1 MAWTENISLQ
11 KYNTFGIDAIARYFA
26 VFSTQDQ
33 LADLLQQAAGL
44 PAGSV
49 ARLPGSAGRV
59 AGSTRVSE
67 PFRAPLFVLGGGS
80 NILLTKN
87 IDGPV
92 MRNEIKGIELVDE
105 DEHYVYVTAGAGES
119 WNEFVQYCLKRN
131 WAGVEN
137 LSLIP
142 GSVGAAP
149 MQNIGAYGVEIK
161 DVFHELTAWD
171 LREGKVYI
179 FTLNDCRFG
188 YRDSIFKGESRGRFV
203 ILSVT
208 FRLNKI
214 PVFHIAYGA
223 IREELEKMGV
233 QDLSIQAISQ
243 AVVHIRTSKLPDPA
257 QIGNAGSFFKN
268 PTIPSIHFE
277 YLQKQFPGIVG
288 YPEASPA
295 GTGTGSASAPA
306 KPPASAPAT
315 TKLAAGW
322 LIEQCGWKGYRH
334 GDAGVHA
341 RQALVLVNYGNA
353 TGHELYELSEEILK
367 SVHERFG
374 VTLEREVNI
383 I

>member
-1 MAWTENISLQ
+1 MMSWAPNISLK
-11 KYNTFGIDAIARYFA
+11 KYNTFGIDAIARKFA

-33 LADLLQQAAGL
+33 LADLLGQISGL
-44 PAGSV
+44 P
-49 ARLPGSAGRV
+49 RSAGHEV
-59 AGSTRVSE
+59 APRPSS
-67 PFRAPLFVLGGGS
+67 LFVLGGGS
-80 NILLTKN
+80 NILLTGN

-92 MRNEIKGIELVDE
+92 IRNEIKGIDLVDE
-105 DEHYVYVTAGAGES
+105 DEDYVYVTVGAGES
-119 WNEFVQYCLKRN
+119 WHGFVQYCLGRN

-161 DVFHELTAWD
+161 DVFHQLTAWD
-171 LREGKVYI
+171 LSERKVYT

-188 YRDSIFKGESRGRFV
+188 YRESIFKREHKGRFI

-214 PVFHIAYGA
+214 PVFHTAYGA

-233 QDLSIQAISQ
+233 KALSIQAISQ
-243 AVVHIRTSKLPDPA
+243 AVVNIRTSKLPDPA

-268 PTIPSIHFE
+268 PSIPNARFAE
-277 YLQKQFPGIVG
+277 LQTRFPDIVG
-288 YPEASPA
+288 YPEASA
-295 GTGTGSASAPA
+295 GGLTGAGASR
-306 KPPASAPAT
+306 ASDGM

-334 GDAGVHA
+334 GDAGVHS
-341 RQALVLVNYGNA
+341 RQALVIVNYGHA
-353 TGHELYELSEEILK
+353 TGREIYDLSEQILK
-367 SVHERFG
+367 SVQNKFG

>member
-44 PAGSV
+44 PAGS
-49 ARLPGSAGRV
+49 ASRLPGSATLRSG
-59 AGSTRVSE
+59 ASS
-67 PFRAPLFVLGGGS
+67 LFVLGGGS

-92 MRNEIKGIELVDE
+92 IRNEIKGIDLVDE

-119 WNEFVQYCLKRN
+119 WHEFVQYCLKRN

-188 YRDSIFKGESRGRFV
+188 YRDSIFKGKSKGRFI

-214 PVFHIAYGA
+214 PVFHTAYGA

-268 PTIPSIHFE
+268 PVIPDA
-277 YLQKQFPGIVG
+277 QFAALKAQHPGIVG
-288 YPEASPA
+288 YPEAAA
-295 GTGTGSASAPA
+295 GGMTGGGAGGM
-306 KPPASAPAT
+306 

-334 GDAGVHA
+334 GDAGVHT
-341 RQALVLVNYGNA
+341 RQALVLVNYGHA
-353 TGHELYELSEEILK
+353 TGQELYDLSEEILR
-367 SVHERFG
+367 SVQKKFG

>member
-1 MAWTENISLQ
+1 MVWTGNISLK
-11 KYNTFGIDAIARYFA
+11 KYNTFGIDAIARSFA
-26 VFSTQDQ
+26 VFSTQDE
-33 LADLLQQAAGL
+33 LAGLLESVPGQAAG
-44 PAGSV
+44 SSS
-49 ARLPGSAGRV
+49 RQPGLVPGQ
-59 AGSTRVSE
+59 
-67 PFRAPLFVLGGGS
+67 PFVLGGGS

-92 MRNEIKGIELVDE
+92 MRNEIKGVDLVDE
-105 DEHYVYVTAGAGES
+105 DEDYVYVIAGAGES
-119 WNEFVQYCLKRN
+119 WHEFVQYCLKRN

-171 LREGKVYI
+171 LEEKKVYT
-179 FTLNDCRFG
+179 FTLNDCHFG
-188 YRDSIFKGESRGRFV
+188 YRESIFKGEYKGRFI

-214 PVFHIAYGA
+214 PVFHTAYGA

-233 QDLSIQAISQ
+233 QELSIQAISE
-243 AVVHIRTSKLPDPA
+243 AVVQIRTSKLPDPA

-268 PTIPSIHFE
+268 PVIPNA
-277 YLQKQFPGIVG
+277 QFVALKTQHPGIVG

-295 GTGTGSASAPA
+295 TAGQATAEPAPHASAT
-306 KPPASAPAT
+306 SF

-322 LIEQCGWKGYRH
+322 LIEQCGWKGYRN
-334 GDAGVHA
+334 GDAGVHT
-341 RQALVLVNYGNA
+341 RQALVLVNYGHA
-353 TGHELYELSEEILK
+353 TGHELYNLSEEILR
-367 SVHERFG
+367 SVHEKFG